1 MSTMNKL
8 FERDSSGLL
17 HEVPADQADALRATR
32 RITHLVIGAIDVLFT
47 PEEEAARDAEEQEV
61 QRAEAVRAAAQ
72 AEMKTRRQAALAK
85 LGLTDEE
92 LAALGIARQ

>member
-1 MSTMNKL
+1 MNKL
-8 FERDSSGLL
+8 FEKDAAGLL

-47 PEEEAARDAEEQEV
+47 PEEEAARDAEVQADQE
-61 QRAEAVRAAAQ
+61 AETARAAAR
-72 AEMKTRRQAALAK
+72 AELKTRRQAALAK

-92 LAALGIARQ
+92 FAALGIARQ